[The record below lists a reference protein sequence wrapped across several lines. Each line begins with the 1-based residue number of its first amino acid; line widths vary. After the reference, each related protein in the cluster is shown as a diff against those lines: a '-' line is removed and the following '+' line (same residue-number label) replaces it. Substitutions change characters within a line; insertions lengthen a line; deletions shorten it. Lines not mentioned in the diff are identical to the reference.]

1 MLKVELKSAT
11 GSNRNLLIKRMG
23 NVKRYI
29 SFIVMAGM
37 LSITAGCGSDVGK
50 LAKNH
55 SEIVLSSIDNKAE
68 AKTIAIEKPDVEKLS
83 TELMNRIIQDTNQN
97 FQVENFNTKEE
108 INKHLQEVASEDLA
122 TNITNTYY
130 EEREGSLYLIPTELF
145 PWMNGEEPY
154 ELKQV
159 NEFEYQLIQE
169 TESDLYGTYTIEIN
183 FLYENNHW
191 IIKNFKIK

>member
-1 MLKVELKSAT
+1 
-11 GSNRNLLIKRMG
+11 
-23 NVKRYI
+23 
-29 SFIVMAGM
+29 MAGM
-37 LSITAGCGSDVGK
+37 LSITAGCGSDVAK

-55 SEIVLSSIDNKAE
+55 SQIVLSSIDNKAE

-83 TELMNRIIQDTNQN
+83 NELMNRIIQDTNQN
-97 FQVENFNTKEE
+97 FQVENFNTKAE

-122 TNITNTYY
+122 TNIIDTYY

-145 PWMNGEEPY
+145 PWMNSEKPY
-154 ELKQV
+154 ELNQV
-159 NEFEYQLIQE
+159 NKFEYQLLQE

-191 IIKNFKIK
+191 IIENFKIN